1 MGAGWRLASQCGGAS
16 RAGARAP
23 ATPSSRT
30 VVRKQCTI
38 PLYFLGKK
46 EPSAALFIPS
56 VCMRTLTRSVGL
68 ARAEAIAP
76 EPAPATIFFH
86 SGTGF
91 PGSIPSMSRSGE

>member
-1 MGAGWRLASQCGGAS
+1 L
-16 RAGARAP
+16 
-23 ATPSSRT
+23 T
-30 VVRKQCTI
+30 VVKKQLSM
-38 PLYFLGKK
+38 PVYFLGRKL
-46 EPSAALFIPS
+46 PSAPLFIPS

-86 SGTGF
+86 SGTGL